1 MTFRMRFPTGE
12 EQELDD
18 AGSILD
24 LILHKG
30 PDFWNVGSGDAGVE
44 RGPADNPVTLGLYF
58 DGRDRFQLRL
68 FVPGEYPAIALD
80 PTRGES
86 REAVIKVG
94 GTPMTLATETLLSR
108 DDTAAIVRH
117 FCETGEKHP
126 DYDWRQ

>member
-18 AGSILD
+18 ASSIQE

-30 PDFWNVGSGDAGVE
+30 PEFWNVGSGDAGVE

-80 PTRGES
+80 PSGGGH
-86 REAVIKVG
+86 EAVIRVG
-94 GTPMTLATETLLSR
+94 GTPMTLAPETLLSR
-108 DDTAAIVRH
+108 QDAAAIVRH
-117 FCETGEKHP
+117 FCETGETHP
-126 DYDWRQ
+126 DYEWRR